1 MAMRQWWY
9 FGLLWM
15 AAAITSCSDGTS
27 PEYPS
32 AAKVSFHG
40 NSYLVNSTNV
50 RARYDFGDSSLHYL
64 SVSIITPDNPAFAF
78 SFQAPDGD
86 LDRLLTLGE
95 HSGSGSLY
103 DGIVCHFWDDN
114 VDLVVFKRLGPDE
127 YSLVWQTLTR
137 SEDSFSGQGYVHLKS
152 RIEYACLDSFR
163 TPDGVFGPGDPAYD
177 QYYDMYC
184 MPEYYFPAQKIQFS
198 CENIDTWW

>member
-1 MAMRQWWY
+1 MRQWWY

-40 NSYLVNSTNV
+40 NFYLVNSTNV
-50 RARYDFGDSSLHYL
+50 RTGSAFSDSSLHYL
-64 SVSIITPDNPAFAF
+64 LVYIITPDKSAFAF
-78 SFQAPDGD
+78 SFQAPDRD

-95 HSGSGSLY
+95 HSGSGSPY
-103 DGIVCHFWDDN
+103 DGISCHLTDN
-114 VDLVVFKRLGPDE
+114 VDVVGFQGLGPDE

-137 SEDSFSGQGYVHLKS
+137 GEDSFSGQGYVHLKS
-152 RIEYACLDSFR
+152 RIEYVCLDSFR
-163 TPDGVFGPGDPAYD
+163 TSDGVFGPGDPVYD
-177 QYYDMYC
+177 QYYDIYC